1 MMKIL
6 FSKLKKLEYKK
17 WSRICSKMKHK
28 IVDYVTAMEHL
39 GRNFA
44 IEFPFE
50 RHQEFFKDCN
60 RVKRDKVLKKRLMS
74 LKWKFNGKIESQ
86 VIHSSDIFFFLSRK
100 KSSSNCTFGYS
111 NIANVTEPS
120 LKFAGGFSYTITF
133 LLIGKPMFLFPK
145 AFYYTVWM
153 KPPAN
158 FRRQEEALAK
168 LPTNSFEINSNH

>member
-1 MMKIL
+1 MTHSAL
-6 FSKLKKLEYKK
+6 YLCLQ
-17 WSRICSKMKHK
+17 
-28 IVDYVTAMEHL
+28 V
-39 GRNFA
+39 
-44 IEFPFE
+44 E

-100 KSSSNCTFGYS
+100 KSSSNCTFSYS

-120 LKFAGGFSYTITF
+120 LKFAGGFSYTATF
-133 LLIGKPMFLFPK
+133 LLVRKPVFLFHK
-145 AFYYTVWM
+145 AFYNVVWL

-158 FRRQEEALAK
+158 FQREERELAK
-168 LPTNSFEINSNH
+168 LPTNSF